1 MVASIYCGSLQKKE
15 FVMAHS
21 VIRATVEHLDL
32 VAPLFDGYRQFYKQ
46 PSNLD
51 GARQFIKD
59 RLIRHESVIFLAL
72 VDEAGVGFTQLY
84 PSFSSTSMR
93 RLWIL
98 NDLFVA
104 SSGRRQGIGEALLER
119 ARQFAIDDGAKGLML
134 ETAVTNTTAQ
144 KLYERLGWKRDTEYY
159 VYNLTL

>member
-1 MVASIYCGSLQKKE
+1 MTRSI
-15 FVMAHS
+15 
-21 VIRATVEHLDL
+21 IRATIEHLDL

-59 RLIRHESVIFLAL
+59 RLIRHESIIFLAL
-72 VDEAGVGFTQLY
+72 LDESAVGFTQLY
-84 PSFSSTSMR
+84 PSFSSTSMQ

-104 SSGRRQGIGEALLER
+104 PAGRRSGVGEALLER
-119 ARQFAIDDGAKGLML
+119 ARQFAVESGAKGLML

-144 KLYERLGWKRDTEYY
+144 RLYERLGWVRDTEYY
-159 VYNLTL
+159 VYNLNV

>member
-1 MVASIYCGSLQKKE
+1 MIVMTRSI
-15 FVMAHS
+15 
-21 VIRATVEHLDL
+21 IRATIEHLDL

-51 GARQFIKD
+51 GAHQFIKD

-72 VDEAGVGFTQLY
+72 LDEAAVGFTQLY
-84 PSFSSTSMR
+84 PSFSSTSMQ

-104 SSGRRQGIGEALLER
+104 PAGRRSGVGEALIER
-119 ARQFAIDDGAKGLML
+119 ARQFAVESGAKGLML

-144 KLYERLGWKRDTEYY
+144 RLYERLGWVRDTEYC

>member
-1 MVASIYCGSLQKKE
+1 MTRSI
-15 FVMAHS
+15 
-21 VIRATVEHLDL
+21 IRATIEHLDL

-51 GARQFIKD
+51 GARMFIKD

-72 VDEAGVGFTQLY
+72 LDETAVGFTQLY
-84 PSFSSTSMR
+84 PSFSSTSMQ

-104 SSGRRQGIGEALLER
+104 PAGRRSGIGEALLER
-119 ARQFAIDDGAKGLML
+119 ARQFAVESGAKGLML

-144 KLYERLGWKRDTEYY
+144 RLYERLGWVRDTEYY
-159 VYNLTL
+159 AYNLTL

>member
-1 MVASIYCGSLQKKE
+1 MTRSI
-15 FVMAHS
+15 
-21 VIRATVEHLDL
+21 IRATVEHLDL

-51 GARQFIKD
+51 GARQFLKD

-72 VDEAGVGFTQLY
+72 LDEEIGVGFTQLY
-84 PSFSSTSMR
+84 PSFSSTSMQ

-104 SSGRRQGIGEALLER
+104 PKGRKQGIGEALLER
-119 ARQFAIDDGAKGLML
+119 ARQFAAEDGAKGLML

-144 KLYERLGWKRDTEYY
+144 KLYERLGWTRDTEYY
-159 VYNLTL
+159 VYNLNV

>member
-1 MVASIYCGSLQKKE
+1 MTPSI
-15 FVMAHS
+15 
-21 VIRATVEHLDL
+21 IRATVEHLDL
-32 VAPLFDGYRQFYKQ
+32 VAPLFDGYRQFYTQ

-72 VDEAGVGFTQLY
+72 LDEEGVGFTQLY
-84 PSFSSTSMR
+84 PSFSSVSMK

-104 SSGRRQGIGEALLER
+104 PAGRRQGVGEALLER
-119 ARQFAIDDGAKGLML
+119 ARQFAVEDGAKGLML
-134 ETAVTNTTAQ
+134 ETALTNTTAQ
-144 KLYERLGWKRDTEYY
+144 KLYERMGWTRDNEYC

>member
-1 MVASIYCGSLQKKE
+1 MTHSIIRASI
-15 FVMAHS
+15 
-21 VIRATVEHLDL
+21 EHLDL
-32 VAPLFDGYRQFYKQ
+32 AAPLFDGYRQFYKQ

-72 VDEAGVGFTQLY
+72 LDEHNAVGFTQLY
-84 PSFSSTSMR
+84 PSFSSTSMK

-104 SSGRRQGIGEALLER
+104 PEGRRQGIGEALLER
-119 ARQFAIDDGAKGLML
+119 ARQFAAEDGAKGLML

-159 VYNLTL
+159 VYNLTI

>member
-1 MVASIYCGSLQKKE
+1 MTHSI
-15 FVMAHS
+15 
-21 VIRATVEHLDL
+21 IRATIEHLDL

-72 VDEAGVGFTQLY
+72 MDDAGLGFTQLY
-84 PSFSSTSMR
+84 PSFSSTSMN

-98 NDLFVA
+98 NDLFV
-104 SSGRRQGIGEALLER
+104 SPNGRRQGIGEALLER
-119 ARQFAIDDGAKGLML
+119 ARQFAVENGAKGLML

>member
-1 MVASIYCGSLQKKE
+1 MTHSIVRAS
-15 FVMAHS
+15 
-21 VIRATVEHLDL
+21 VEHLDW
-32 VAPLFDGYRQFYKQ
+32 VAPLFDGYRQFYKH

-72 VDEAGVGFTQLY
+72 LDEDVAVGFTQLY
-84 PSFSSTSMR
+84 PSFSSTSMQ

-104 SSGRRQGIGEALLER
+104 PKGRRQGIGEALLER
-119 ARQFAIDDGAKGLML
+119 ARQFAAEDGAKGLML

-159 VYNLTL
+159 VYNLTI